1 MEMGRKKRSWEA
13 ERGRNTKQK
22 RETRE
27 GDEKRVE
34 KQIGKTREIKGKGGG
49 GGSRGRLGQ

>member
-22 RETRE
+22 KETRE

-34 KQIGKTREIKGKGGG
+34 KQIGKTREIKEG
-49 GGSRGRLGQ
+49 RGAPGEDWANN